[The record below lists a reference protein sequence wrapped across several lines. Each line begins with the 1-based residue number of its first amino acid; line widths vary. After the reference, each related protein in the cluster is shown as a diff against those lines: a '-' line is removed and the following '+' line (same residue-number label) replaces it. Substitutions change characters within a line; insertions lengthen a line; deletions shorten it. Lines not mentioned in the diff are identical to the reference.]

1 MVVMDDLGANRP
13 KRIRKSIEQHDC
25 ELIYLPAYS
34 PEYNPI
40 EEAFAKIKNLL
51 SARPR
56 PGAKRL
62 WWKRDRNGPVDD

>member
-1 MVVMDDLGANRP
+1 VVMDDLGANRP

-25 ELIYLPAYS
+25 ELTYLPSYS
-34 PEYNPI
+34 PDYNPI
-40 EEAFAKIKNLL
+40 EEAFAKIENLL